1 MNGKPTETA
10 NERLIRVRKAL
21 KKTPTNFAGDL
32 HLSRSY
38 IYELEKERRV
48 LNDRMVKLVS
58 ITFGVSEEWLKTGIG
73 TMFDN
78 SGGEIR
84 KKIELL
90 FDKLCPEFQEY
101 MLRHLDLLLEMQ
113 NKRK

>member
-10 NERLIRVRKAL
+10 NKRLIRVRKTL
-21 KKTPTNFAGDL
+21 KKTPTNFAEAL

-48 LNDRMVKLVS
+48 LNNRIAKLVS
-58 ITFGVSEEWLKTGIG
+58 MTFGVNENWLKTGVG
-73 TMFDN
+73 NMFDN

-101 MLRHLDLLLEMQ
+101 VLRHLDLLLEIQ
-113 NKRK
+113 EKRK